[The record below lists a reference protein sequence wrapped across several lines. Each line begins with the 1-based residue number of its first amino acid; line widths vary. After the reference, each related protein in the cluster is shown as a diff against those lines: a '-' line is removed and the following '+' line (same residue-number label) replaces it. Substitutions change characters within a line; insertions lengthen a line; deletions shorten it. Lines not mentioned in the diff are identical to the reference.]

1 MSIRFRCPDCQA
13 LMQVDDQ
20 AAGQRTQCPKCSK
33 VIAVP
38 QPRSAQKAAAAAPRP
53 AQSPAESPNS
63 RKTPSTSAS
72 RNIAPQA
79 AGAVQ
84 ESLLKQVR
92 CPQCRQI
99 MRAQAGTRVQCPHCQ
114 SAVQVPGA
122 APASAPAP
130 GNTAPQPASAA
141 QWQAPVKRPAS
152 AATAWST
159 PAASSSP
166 FDALPPAG
174 GGGGGFPAAGYSTA
188 NYGSAGGAASAQP
201 NRGAQ
206 SFNPYASG
214 GAAAGGYVGAAG
226 NTASR
231 TWQYIVLGVIFL
243 LTAALFLLG
252 VVLAVVNLVL
262 AFVNEAPEPI
272 LNQLILRAVLG
283 FVITLPIGVV
293 YAVGGLALI
302 QRTSLAQARAV
313 AILGCI
319 PPLNLCILMPFG
331 IWAVILCFSA
341 PAKREFS
348 S

>member
-38 QPRSAQKAAAAAPRP
+38 QPRGAEKAVSAAPRP
-53 AQSPAESPNS
+53 AQSPAP
-63 RKTPSTSAS
+63 TPAPSTN
-72 RNIAPQA
+72 RTPAPQT
-79 AGAVQ
+79 AGVVK
-84 ESLLKQVR
+84 ESSLKQVR

-99 MRAQAGTRVQCPHCQ
+99 MRAEAGTRVKCPHCQ

-122 APASAPAP
+122 APASSAPR
-130 GNTAPQPASAA
+130 TASAA
-141 QWQAPVKRPAS
+141 QGQAPVQWPTS
-152 AATAWST
+152 AAPARPT

-166 FDALPPAG
+166 FDSLPSAG
-174 GGGGGFPAAGYSTA
+174 GGGGGFPASGYPA
-188 NYGSAGGAASAQP
+188 PNYGSASGTPYAQP

-206 SFNPYASG
+206 TFNPYVSA
-214 GAAAGGYVGAAG
+214 GAAGGGYVGGAG
-226 NTASR
+226 NAASR

-243 LTAALFLLG
+243 LTAAFFLLA
-252 VVLAVVNLVL
+252 VVLTVVNLVL

-272 LNQLILRAVLG
+272 LNQLILRTVLG
-283 FVITLPIGVV
+283 FLITLPIGVV
-293 YAVGGLALI
+293 YAVGGLALV
-302 QRTSLAQARAV
+302 QRTSLSQARAV

-331 IWAVILCFSA
+331 IWAAILCFGEH
-341 PAKREFS
+341 AKRDFS